1 MSQPKPKP
9 RVRASDKE
17 FTFNNFEAWQAA
29 AKMMRNRDDIT
40 FVDDGDFISFAF
52 EPIKQKQL
60 QTEEQ
65 QMTKIGFY
73 NKQNNFGYVDALG
86 S

>member
-1 MSQPKPKP
+1 MSQPKP

-17 FTFNNFEAWQAA
+17 FTFNDFEAWQAA
-29 AKMMRNRDDIT
+29 AKMMRNRDDIV

-52 EPIKQKQL
+52 EPSKQNQMHD
-60 QTEEQ
+60 EQ
-65 QMTKIGFY
+65 QMDKIGFY
-73 NKQNNFGYVDALG
+73 NKQTDFGYIDAIE